1 MPACMHTLVHISCV
15 CGSMYKCLL
24 LCLDVFR
31 CPFVS
36 FVCIIHACMN
46 AYRDA
51 YSYTYSMCVRVCGNV
66 CFPVWMCFD
75 VHLFA
80 PPGRLVSCIH
90 KGIDDC
96 IYTYLVYTKYV
107 YENMYE
113 CTSLWLDVCM
123 VLAYLGPSPIMFY
136 VCKYVF

>member
-1 MPACMHTLVHISCV
+1 MFAFLCGCV
-15 CGSMYKCLL
+15 LMSICL
-24 LCLDVFR
+24 
-31 CPFVS
+31 
-36 FVCIIHACMN
+36 H
-46 AYRDA
+46 
-51 YSYTYSMCVRVCGNV
+51 
-66 CFPVWMCFD
+66 
-75 VHLFA
+75 